1 MKLRGISISP
11 VLRNRGEL
19 VERFPNTVSP
29 LLPIFQ
35 SPLLQPQACL
45 PMVDIKHILTTIAK
59 VIPLFFILAISPPKN
74 VTAIDKPNDA
84 GNAIVVNWQISQDE
98 ALIEKYVILR
108 RTMPGT
114 LYENIGF
121 TKIGNASFEDDKVE
135 DNKEYTYIV
144 AAVRDN
150 EMFFSEPS
158 NTVQSSPQIF
168 HMGRISVLVCIVVFT
183 ILLGFF
189 VTRAKIGKG
198 LFVRKI
204 PGLDA
209 VEEAVG
215 RATEMGKPI
224 LYVPGLGDID
234 WTATIASMNI
244 LGEVARKIARYDT
257 PLIVCNRWSVV
268 YTVSKEVTKEAFVS
282 EGRPDKFKEDYV
294 RYLTEAQFGFAA
306 AVSGIMLREQPATN
320 FFIGRFWAE
329 SLIIAETGT
338 QTGAVQIAGT
348 DSVLQLPFFV
358 TACDYTLIGEE
369 LYAASAY
376 LSREP
381 LLLGSLKAQDYGK
394 LIVFIILLGLTILS
408 FFNIN
413 LLPLLYVQ

>member
-1 MKLRGISISP
+1 MQLSSSPFLR
-11 VLRNRGEL
+11 
-19 VERFPNTVSP
+19 P
-29 LLPIFQ
+29 LPSTLCPW
-35 SPLLQPQACL
+35 PK
-45 PMVDIKHILTTIAK
+45 VDIVHIVTTIAK
-59 VIPLFFILAISPPKN
+59 VIPLFFILAISPPQN

-84 GNAIVVNWQISQDE
+84 GNAIVVTWQISQDD

-108 RTMPGT
+108 RTLPDT
-114 LYENIGF
+114 IHENIGF
-121 TKIGNASFEDDKVE
+121 TKSGNDFYEDDKTE
-135 DNKEYTYIV
+135 DDKKYTYIV
-144 AAVRDN
+144 AAAKDD

-168 HMGRISVLVCIVVFT
+168 HMGRISVLICIVVFT

-189 VTRAKIGKG
+189 VSRAKTGKG

-204 PGLDA
+204 PGLEA
-209 VEEAVG
+209 VDEAVG

-244 LGEVARKIARYDT
+244 LGEVAKKIALYDT

-268 YTVSKEVTKEAFVS
+268 YTVSKEVVKEAFVS
-282 EGRPDKFKEDYV
+282 EGKPDKFKEDYV

-306 AVSGIMLREQPATN
+306 AVNGIMLREQPATN

-338 QTGAVQIAGT
+338 QTGAIQIAGT

-358 TACDYTLIGEE
+358 AACDYTLIGEE

-413 LLPLLYVQ
+413 LLSLLRVQ